1 MPPPRNGR
9 APVRVPGAG
18 STVSTIEIADEH
30 DTIEGVPTPA
40 SARRVIGQDAAWG
53 ELLAAQ
59 SSGRIHH
66 AWLFQGPRGIGKAT
80 AAFAFARRLL
90 GFDAEAQTAP
100 GGDGLDRQVAQG
112 SHPNLIHLTRPANE
126 RTPGFKTQITV
137 EEIRRLNRFFQA
149 TTSGGQWRIA
159 IVDPADDMNRNAANA
174 LLKILEEPPAR
185 SLFLITNHLP
195 GRLLPTIRSRCR
207 LLRFDPLKPDDL
219 ERVLLGIGLDVM
231 ETEIRS
237 VLPLAAGSA
246 RTAASLLASGG
257 LDFEARIDT
266 LWSRPEP
273 DWPAIHALAD
283 ALTQKGRETAMEL
296 ALASLFRRLAAEA
309 EAEASLAGGHPQMAN
324 ALARLWTTES
334 ARLREG
340 AAFNL
345 DRKQMLLTF
354 FARLYEERASA

>member
-1 MPPPRNGR
+1 MS
-9 APVRVPGAG
+9 VVEVP
-18 STVSTIEIADEH
+18 EEH
-30 DTIEGVPTPA
+30 DTIEGVAAPS
-40 SARRVIGQDAAWG
+40 SARRVIGQDPAWG
-53 ELLAAQ
+53 EFLAAQ
-59 SSGRIHH
+59 ASGRVHH
-66 AWLFQGPRGIGKAT
+66 AWLLQGPRGIGKAT

-90 GFDAEAQTAP
+90 GFDAESDTLP
-100 GGDGLDRQVAQG
+100 GGDGVDRQVAQG

-185 SLFLITNHLP
+185 SIFLITNHLP

-207 LLRFDPLKPDDL
+207 LLRFDPLAANDL
-219 ERVLLGIGLDVM
+219 EQVLLGLGLDVT
-231 ETEIRS
+231 ETEIRAVVPMAGGS
-237 VLPLAAGSA
+237 V
-246 RTAASLLASGG
+246 RTAASLLANGG
-257 LDFEARIDT
+257 LDFETRIDA
-266 LWSRPEP
+266 LWSRPEA

-283 ALTQKGRETAMEL
+283 ALTQKGRETAMDL
-296 ALASLFRRLAAEA
+296 SLASLSRRLGLEA
-309 EAEASLAGGHPQMAN
+309 EARLSGGDIEGSAS
-324 ALARLWTTES
+324 LARLWTAES

-345 DRKQMLLTF
+345 DRKQLILTF
-354 FARLYEERASA
+354 FARLYDERAAS

>member
-1 MPPPRNGR
+1 MPPAGDEGPPDQRQR
-9 APVRVPGAG
+9 AGHAL
-18 STVSTIEIADEH
+18 SAIEVAEEH
-30 DTIEGVPTPA
+30 DTIEGVAPPS
-40 SARRVIGQDAAWG
+40 SARRVLGQDTAWG
-53 ELLAAQ
+53 ELLAAEA
-59 SSGRIHH
+59 SGRVHH

-90 GFDAEAQTAP
+90 GYDSEADLVP
-100 GGDGLDRQVAQG
+100 GGDGVDRQVAQG

-207 LLRFDPLKPDDL
+207 LLRFDPLAPDAL
-219 ERVLLGIGLDVM
+219 EQVLLGLGLDVT

-237 VLPLAAGSA
+237 VLPLAAGSV

-257 LDFEARIDT
+257 LDFEARIET
-266 LWSRPEP
+266 IWSRPEA

-283 ALTQKGRETAMEL
+283 GLTQKGRETALEL
-296 ALASLFRRLAAEA
+296 SLAGLFRRLGAEA
-309 EAEASLAGGHPQMAN
+309 EAHLAAGDLDRAAG
-324 ALARLWTTES
+324 LSRLWSAES
-334 ARLREG
+334 SRLREG

-354 FARLYEERASA
+354 FARLYEERAAG